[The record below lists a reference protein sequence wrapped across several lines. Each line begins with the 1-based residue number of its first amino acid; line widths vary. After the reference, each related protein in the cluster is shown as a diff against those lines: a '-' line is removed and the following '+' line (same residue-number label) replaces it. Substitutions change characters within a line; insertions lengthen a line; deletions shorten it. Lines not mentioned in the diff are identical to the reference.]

1 VHSAQPTVRIVGR
14 YALYGT
20 IAAGGMA
27 TVHFGRLL
35 GPVGFSRTVAI
46 KRLHPQFASD
56 PEFVSMFLDEA
67 RLAARIRHPHVV
79 PTLDVVATNGELFLV
94 MDYVPGESLARLV
107 RASRERAERIPVN
120 VTIAIMSGV
129 LQGLHAAHEAHNEH
143 GEPLGIVHRD
153 VSPQNVLVGSDGQA
167 RVLDFGVAKAT
178 GRVQTTREGQ
188 LKGKLSYMAP
198 EQLRSETLTR
208 KTDIYAASVVL
219 WEALTCERLFAGD
232 NEGAVVTKVLQSP
245 VTAPSMRLV
254 DLTRTLDSSVMRGFE
269 RLDAAVLRG
278 LDRDPARRFDSAR
291 EMALALEKCFTPAT
305 AAEVSDWVEGIARPV
320 LMARRGQIAEIE
332 SGSSSMPRTSQ
343 IEGALRAEE
352 AGNAWRPEF
361 DPQTRGSLGGHPQ
374 TPGSLGGHP
383 QTPGS
388 LGGHPQT
395 PGGEVETQAAISS
408 GNVQSP
414 SQLSSI
420 SVASNASLPPPRP
433 RRRLGMVLLA
443 VTGVLVVPLAVFAF
457 WRNTHFGAGAGLQPP
472 VSASPP
478 STSALPLAASEG
490 SAALVSPPVP
500 AAPEATTTGS
510 PTAALDQPHPA
521 PPATHTNPAPT
532 ARPRPPRP
540 PPDAP
545 ISHPTAAAPAADG
558 CNPPY
563 TWDSEGRK
571 HYKPNCL

>member
-1 VHSAQPTVRIVGR
+1 MQSAQPTVRIVGR

-278 LDRDPARRFDSAR
+278 LDRDPAKRFDSAR

-352 AGNAWRPEF
+352 AGN
-361 DPQTRGSLGGHPQ
+361 
-374 TPGSLGGHP
+374 
-383 QTPGS
+383 
-388 LGGHPQT
+388 
-395 PGGEVETQAAISS
+395 EVETQAAISS
-408 GNVQSP
+408 VNAQSP

-420 SVASNASLPPPRP
+420 SVASNASLPPPPRP

-457 WRNTHFGAGAGLQPP
+457 WRNAHFGAGASLQPP
-472 VSASPP
+472 VSASLP
-478 STSALPLAASEG
+478 TSALPLAASEG
-490 SAALVSPPVP
+490 SAALASPPVP
-500 AAPEATTTGS
+500 AAPDATAAGT
-510 PTAALDQPHPA
+510 PTAAVDPPHPA
-521 PPATHTNPAPT
+521 APPPTHANPTPA

-540 PPDAP
+540 LPDAP
-545 ISHPTAAAPAADG
+545 TTHPTAPAPAADG